1 MQLEQKLALIQQ
13 MRQHEDLNNR
23 RMGVCMA
30 GSYPYRKEDLSG
42 TLSRQVSLLSSSF
55 RLRFLLAIFLFV
67 FFFYLAIVTVFWCV
81 QSMEFVKAIIGY
93 FMVKSDVWLVNI
105 VNQEK

>member
-23 RMGVCMA
+23 RMGACMG
-30 GSYPYRKEDLSG
+30 GSYSYRKEDLSG
-42 TLSRQVSLLSSSF
+42 TLSQQVSLLSSSF

-67 FFFYLAIVTVFWCV
+67 FFFYLDIQHISLGFLD
-81 QSMEFVKAIIGY
+81 SKAIESYVGENMAPS
-93 FMVKSDVWLVNI
+93 FLLFLVDDI
-105 VNQEK
+105 H